1 MKKAYQQCDFDFVA
15 PYYAASVHQFNS
27 LPPSTNRSPSPILSQ
42 NPLLRIIC
50 DKIRTSGPIT
60 VAEYM
65 QLCVN
70 SPLGYYARQKKIFG
84 EGGDFVTSPELT
96 QIFGELIGSWIVHE
110 LEMTSWQG
118 RWQLVELGPGSG
130 ELIIDVLTVLRKFDV
145 LGSVEVYL
153 VESSERLM
161 ERQRQTLNSR
171 FGGDL
176 VRVRWYDSLDDV
188 PQGFSV
194 FVANEFLDALPLHL
208 FVRDEANPKK
218 WCEQYVTLDR
228 TDEQRLCF
236 MLSAGENIHTKAWIP
251 QRIRE
256 DESRTKWEFCPQ
268 AHYIVRQMVQRFTT
282 DGGFALLIDYG
293 HDGSR
298 RDFSLR
304 AKHGMNKKRK
314 KTLLRNKFPID
325 ITADVD
331 FGELSMALRDEC
343 LVFGPVEQ
351 RAFLGSIGFHHR
363 LNYLLNKSK
372 TKEERVC
379 LLEACRMLIADDQ
392 MGSRPVAVR
401 PMDLLRQAEIVKTS
415 VILPNAYVFN

>member
-1 MKKAYQQCDFDFVA
+1 
-15 PYYAASVHQFNS
+15 
-27 LPPSTNRSPSPILSQ
+27 
-42 NPLLRIIC
+42 
-50 DKIRTSGPIT
+50 
-60 VAEYM
+60 M

-70 SPLGYYARQKKIFG
+70 SPLGYYAR
-84 EGGDFVTSPELT
+84 

-130 ELIIDVLTVLRKFDV
+130 ELIIDVLTVL
-145 LGSVEVYL
+145 GSVEVYL

-161 ERQRQTLNSR
+161 ERQTQILNSR

-176 VRVRWYDSLDDV
+176 VRIRWYDSLDDV

-268 AHYIVRQMVQRFTT
+268 AHYIVRQMVERQ
-282 DGGFALLIDYG
+282 
-293 HDGSR
+293 
-298 RDFSLR
+298 
-304 AKHGMNKKRK
+304 
-314 KTLLRNKFPID
+314 TLLRNKFPID

-351 RAFLGSIGFHHR
+351 REFLGSIGLHHR

-372 TKEERVC
+372 TKEERVG

-392 MGSRPVAVR
+392 MGSRFKA
-401 PMDLLRQAEIVKTS
+401 LGLF
-415 VILPNAYVFN
+415 PNALADFLQARGGAPDGFARSGGNCENVSDGPTER